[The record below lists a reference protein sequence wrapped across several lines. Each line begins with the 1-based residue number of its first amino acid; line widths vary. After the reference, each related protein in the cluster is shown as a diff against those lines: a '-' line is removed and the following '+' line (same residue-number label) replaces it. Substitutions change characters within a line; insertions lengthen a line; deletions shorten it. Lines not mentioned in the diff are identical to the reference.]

1 MIEAYTDGKDLV
13 FEAIFNYSDLLKML
27 REDFP
32 DKSDEQIKNTLYYV
46 ATTIHP
52 YLLDRIYERLSRV
65 G

>member
-13 FEAIFNYSDLLKML
+13 FEANFDYHDLLKML

-32 DKSDEQIKNTLYYV
+32 DKSEEQIKNTLYYV

-52 YLLDRIYERLSRV
+52 YLLDRIYERLAKL
-65 G
+65 